1 MICKVLEENNIE
13 YTSIV
18 LAIIENGFY
27 SKVFIL
33 DSKKENIIMKDIY
46 KTSPSIK
53 RKVFIVEK
61 DTTDWCEKNIELKEK
76 CSNIL

>member
-46 KTSPSIK
+46 I
-53 RKVFIVEK
+53 RY
-61 DTTDWCEKNIELKEK
+61 L
-76 CSNIL
+76 LQ